1 MKAEPMNGVTTAPT
15 LEKSAGQIDWSESAA
30 AIDRQVRAYTPW
42 PGTFTFLDGEMVK
55 INAGSAYPDDPG
67 YPMPGYP
74 YAPPGYP
81 YPMPPG
87 YGPPPGY
94 PAPPGAPPYPYPAPP
109 GYPQAPPPPSGSPSG
124 TPAWATGVAVG
135 RPAGFWIRVVAYI
148 IDAVIVGVFNFVWTF
163 VLTLAAGGSITG
175 FPAFL
180 VFLVESLIG
189 LGYFAYLWSSRGQT
203 IGMMATGLRVTRSD
217 GSPLTLGR
225 AIGRALALYL
235 SFLILF
241 IGVIMV
247 AFTQRKQGLHDMI
260 ADTVVVHNN

>member
-1 MKAEPMNGVTTAPT
+1 MSSQSPPPDQPGGGNPPAGWQPSPPEQPGSGSPGGWQPAPPAQQPGGSSPGGWQPAPPPQQPTPAEPSGAP
-15 LEKSAGQIDWSESAA
+15 GGWQ
-30 AIDRQVRAYTPW
+30 
-42 PGTFTFLDGEMVK
+42 
-55 INAGSAYPDDPG
+55 
-67 YPMPGYP
+67 
-74 YAPPGYP
+74 PPGQ
-81 YPMPPG
+81 PG
-87 YGPPPGY
+87 WQPSPPPT
-94 PAPPGAPPYPYPAPP
+94 APPGAQP
-109 GYPQAPPPPSGSPSG
+109 GYPQAPPPPSGSPYG

-163 VLTLAAGGSITG
+163 IVTLAAGGSITG

-180 VFLVESLIG
+180 VFLIEFLVGI
-189 LGYFAYLWSSRGQT
+189 GYFAYLWSSRGQT

-225 AIGRALALYL
+225 GIGRALALYL

>member
-1 MKAEPMNGVTTAPT
+1 MSSQYPPPDQPGGGNPPAGWQPAPPAQQPGGGVPPEGAQPPPEQPPTAPGGWQP
-15 LEKSAGQIDWSESAA
+15 AGQ
-30 AIDRQVRAYTPW
+30 
-42 PGTFTFLDGEMVK
+42 PGWQPSPPT
-55 INAGSAYPDDPG
+55 S
-67 YPMPGYP
+67 
-74 YAPPGYP
+74 APPGTQ
-81 YPMPPG
+81 
-87 YGPPPGY
+87 
-94 PAPPGAPPYPYPAPP
+94 P
-109 GYPQAPPPPSGSPSG
+109 GYPQGPPPAPGSPYG

-163 VLTLAAGGSITG
+163 IVTLAAGGSIQG

-180 VFLVESLIG
+180 VFLVEALVGIT
-189 LGYFAYLWSSRGQT
+189 YFSYLWSSRGQS

-225 AIGRALALYL
+225 AVGRMLALYL
-235 SFLILF
+235 SFMILF

-247 AFTQRKQGLHDMI
+247 AFTQRKQGLHDLI